1 MSATIR
7 HDLLVQGA
15 IEARGYQLSAVDHC
29 LSASTLLV
37 LPTGMGKTPI
47 EVMVLAERLRSP
59 GGRGIMLAPTN
70 ALVNQHLSDL
80 KNLLNLSDDDEIVSL
95 TGSIPPKK
103 RQAIWQSA
111 KIVVATPQV
120 VRNDVQ
126 NGITRLDDV
135 ALLIV
140 DEAHRATGNHAMAQ
154 VGDLFAE
161 QNPEGLLIAA
171 TASPGYVE
179 AEINEVCNRLR
190 IVNIHARPPGDALL
204 APYAT

>member
-7 HDLLVQGA
+7 HDLLVEGT
-15 IEARGYQLSAVDHC
+15 IEARAYQLSALDHC

-37 LPTGMGKTPI
+37 LPTGTGKTPI

-80 KNLLNLSDDDEIVSL
+80 KNLLNLPEDEEIVGL
-95 TGSIPPKK
+95 TGAIPPKK
-103 RQAIWQSA
+103 RRAIWESA
-111 KIVVATPQV
+111 KVVVATPQV

-126 NGITRLDDV
+126 NGVTRLDDV

-154 VGDLFAE
+154 VGDLYAE
-161 QNPEGLLIAA
+161 QQPDGLVIAA
-171 TASPGYVE
+171 TASPGHIE
-179 AEINEVCNRLR
+179 AEIHEVCERLQ
-190 IVNIHARPPGDALL
+190 IVNIHEIGRAHV
-204 APYAT
+204 